1 MTSAASLLRLAGSV
15 LIGQLAL
22 IGFGVADTMML
33 GQDSAA
39 SLSVLAVAQAVF
51 IPLSLALSGVMQ
63 ALIPRVGQHFGAG
76 RALDVGHTFR
86 QGLWLALGL
95 TAVGLLPLLRPQSLL
110 TITGLGRDRDVLR
123 YLGWLA
129 AALPANLLFRAY
141 SATNQGL
148 SRPWAAARLQL
159 LALAVKIGL
168 NAALING
175 LRLGAL
181 HITAQGAVG
190 CAAATAVVSWILL
203 GLAWLDLGTSR
214 SLRPYAMLRGWERPH
229 PPTLLALL
237 RLGAP
242 IGLSLLIEVSAF
254 TLMALFIARLGDT
267 VLAGHQITA
276 NFGTVLYMLPL
287 SISIAAGAVVAQH
300 LGAGHAVA
308 ARRAG
313 ALAIGLSATLS
324 VALGLAVWL
333 LRAPIVALYTHDAAV
348 AAVAQHLFL
357 FIAFAQLFDA
367 VQVTTAFVLRA
378 YHIAVVPTLLYG
390 VMLWGVGL
398 AGGYALAFGTMGP
411 TPPWLRGAAGF
422 WFGNSV
428 GLSLVALG
436 LLLLFA
442 KASRQ
447 PAP

>member
-1 MTSAASLLRLAGSV
+1 M
-15 LIGQLAL
+15 
-22 IGFGVADTMML
+22 
-33 GQDSAA
+33 
-39 SLSVLAVAQAVF
+39 
-51 IPLSLALSGVMQ
+51 
-63 ALIPRVGQHFGAG
+63 
-76 RALDVGHTFR
+76 
-86 QGLWLALGL
+86 
-95 TAVGLLPLLRPQSLL
+95 
-110 TITGLGRDRDVLR
+110 
-123 YLGWLA
+123 
-129 AALPANLLFRAY
+129 
-141 SATNQGL
+141 
-148 SRPWAAARLQL
+148 
-159 LALAVKIGL
+159 
-168 NAALING
+168 
-175 LRLGAL
+175 
-181 HITAQGAVG
+181 
-190 CAAATAVVSWILL
+190 
-203 GLAWLDLGTSR
+203 
-214 SLRPYAMLRGWERPH
+214 
-229 PPTLLALL
+229 

-324 VALGLAVWL
+324 AALGLAVWL

-367 VQVTTAFVLRA
+367 VQVTSAFVLRA
-378 YHIAVVPTLLYG
+378 YHIAVIPTLLYG

-398 AGGYALAFGTMGP
+398 AGGYALAFDTTGL
-411 TPPWLRGAAGF
+411 TPRWLQGAAGF
-422 WFGNSV
+422 WFGNST
-428 GLSLVALG
+428 GLSLAALG

-442 KASRQ
+442 KASRS
-447 PAP
+447 PAS